1 MTETDNQRVSV
12 CNSAP
17 FVVQEY
23 ATAHGPGWC
32 AIDPGSGIVIA
43 TATQPQAID
52 AAHAMNA
59 AYRLGAQIKWCET
72 VPETYAD
79 AASEL
84 MAASEAAA
92 CGFDVLADDHLH
104 NAQKAITRLRGG
116 REAVGGYVLG
126 PDAFG
131 APVRLEE
138 YEERAATQAFNERRE
153 DK

>member
-12 CNSAP
+12 CNPAP

-32 AIDPGSGIVIA
+32 AIDPGTGIVIA
-43 TATQPQAID
+43 TTTQESASHATD
-52 AAHAMNA
+52 AMNA

-72 VPETYAD
+72 VPEVYAD

-84 MAASEAAA
+84 MAASDDAA
-92 CGFDVLADDHLH
+92 CGFDVLADEHLH

-116 REAVGGYVLG
+116 KEAVGGFVLG
-126 PDAFG
+126 PDALG
-131 APVRLEE
+131 APVTLED
-138 YEERAATQAFNERRE
+138 YEERAGG
-153 DK
+153 